1 MNSGRFPRKNCRN
14 AERMDPMNDIPQL
27 LDLAIALGIGVMIG
41 VERGWS
47 QREMPEGT
55 RVAGLRTFSLFGL
68 FGGIS
73 AVMGTVYGEVILG
86 ALAVGAASIVVVS
99 LLAGRR
105 DPDNRDITT
114 EVALLL
120 TFALGVLAG
129 FGRHQEAVA
138 CGVVVTVLLGLKPSL
153 HGWLKTLERKEM
165 TAAFRLLVM
174 SLVILPVLP
183 DRGFGPWNALNPYTI
198 WLMVV
203 LISAMT
209 FGGYLAVKWAGPRLG
224 LLVTGFLGGMTSST
238 AVSVA
243 MARLSK
249 GGPALEPISAAAAL
263 AGSTVMYLRVLALC
277 AVFGP
282 VLAWRL
288 AAPLCAMAVASL
300 LVLAAIWPRGAF
312 DVEQSTTDM
321 IEPFDLKMPLRFAAV
336 LAVVMVVS
344 AAVRDW
350 VGDSGL
356 LAVSALAG
364 LTDVDAPSLTAAQ
377 MVTGGLSPSVGVLAV
392 LLAVGVNV
400 FAKLGI
406 VLWIGSR
413 RMALR
418 VGAGFLASLAA
429 GTAAWWLAG

>member
-1 MNSGRFPRKNCRN
+1 MT
-14 AERMDPMNDIPQL
+14 DTLQL
-27 LDLAIALGIGVMIG
+27 LDLAIALGIGAMIG

-47 QREMPEGT
+47 QREKPEGT
-55 RVAGLRTFSLFGL
+55 RVAGLRTFAMFGL
-68 FGGIS
+68 FGGVA
-73 AVMGTVYGEVILG
+73 AVMGRFYGTAILA
-86 ALAVGAASIVVVS
+86 ALAVGAAGVVVVS
-99 LLAGRR
+99 LFAGRR
-105 DPDNRDITT
+105 DPENRDITT

-138 CGVVVTVLLGLKPSL
+138 CAVVVTVLLGLKPSL

-183 DRGFGPWNALNPYTI
+183 DRGFGPWEALNPYTI

-243 MARLSK
+243 MSRLSR
-249 GGPALEPISAAAAL
+249 GGQALEPISAAAAL
-263 AGSTVMYLRVLALC
+263 AGSTVMYFRVLGLC
-277 AVFGP
+277 AIFSP
-282 VLAWRL
+282 ALAWRL
-288 AAPLCAMAVASL
+288 TTPLCAMAVASL
-300 LVLAAIWPRGAF
+300 VVLALIWPRGAF
-312 DVEQSTTDM
+312 DVEQAVSDM
-321 IEPFDLKMPLRFAAV
+321 IEPFDLKVPLRFALV
-336 LAVVMVVS
+336 LAVVMVAS
-344 AAVRDW
+344 AALREW
-350 VGDSGL
+350 QGDKGL

-377 MVTGGLSPSVGVLAV
+377 MVTGGLSPAIGALAV

-400 FAKLGI
+400 LSKLGI
-406 VLWIGSR
+406 VLWIGSF

-418 VGAGFLASLAA
+418 VGAGFLASLIA
-429 GTAAWWLAG
+429 GAAAWWLGG